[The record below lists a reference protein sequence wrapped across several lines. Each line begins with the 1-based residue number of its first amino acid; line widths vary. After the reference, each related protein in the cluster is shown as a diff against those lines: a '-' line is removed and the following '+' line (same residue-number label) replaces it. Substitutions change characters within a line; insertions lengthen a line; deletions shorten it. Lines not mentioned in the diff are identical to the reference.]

1 MTTTS
6 PEHVQGALQL
16 GAFIAAENRDAE
28 LAETVATIT
37 LERLV
42 STLATDRLLFTAII
56 LVECAA
62 ATENRNEALATL
74 ARWSESVAF
83 VAPTE
88 ALPKRSIS
96 FESCNRSARNS
107 ARFWRAPLPPLDW
120 APHASLPR
128 SYPLLL
134 APVSTSIPC

>member
-74 ARWSESVAF
+74 ARWLESVAF

-88 ALPKRSIS
+88 ALPEAIDIFRILQSIS
-96 FESCNRSARNS
+96 EELS
-107 ARFWRAPLPPLDW
+107 
-120 APHASLPR
+120 
-128 SYPLLL
+128 PLLARAIATARL
-134 APVSTSIPC
+134 GAPRIAAA